1 MLQAL
6 KVLAQP
12 ARKATAGKAHGTRED
27 GKSKAAKPKA
37 KVEEIKD
44 DDDDDADSASDPEV

>member
-6 KVLAQP
+6 KALAQP

-27 GKSKAAKPKA
+27 GKSKATKPKA
-37 KVEEIKD
+37 KVEDIKD